1 MHSAKL
7 TFESVM
13 CLCYHRAQKNYALK
27 PSVMI
32 FYFYF
37 SLLLTF
43 CLMSSIPIMKFRH
56 SNQPEPGVIRVHHG
70 KAGDPDVASAL
81 VHGVSTKSTNLLNP
95 PKSTVFQEKLQ
106 QLSEAQYRSQERAP
120 LGRARG
126 QSGGLP
132 AWVRE
137 NTVFGVKNTIGQS
150 HSGVELR
157 QGTEVEREAQE
168 AHELYMH
175 SHNHYFVGERINR
188 KYDLPHFSADS
199 VFGLPTPHH
208 DDGSNL
214 AKTLRWIH
222 SDEKGPTSISSQTF
236 GILPP
241 SDQYGAGEVIYRTGP
256 GQYTQGPTTQRS
268 LVHAIRHHLK
278 KVNFHFFP
286 SLLRAFRHYDKKGRG
301 LIDLQDLEEVC
312 REFKLEPGPA
322 VLQDLLHY
330 CDVDGDG
337 LISFMEFANFLCWK
351 DNMPIKIRDQKIL
364 TGGKHGTISP
374 THILNPSKST
384 VPLLRP
390 EDLEP
395 VEPGR
400 PLRVPRTLTR
410 SRGDPEAFTPS
421 SALIGA
427 RHGGLSLRSC
437 GVPTIRTDL
446 PAPRLRRVSDRTNY
460 GDTADAA
467 TLLCPHVHAALGVHE
482 QDFLCP
488 RSKQEIAEIFQNI
501 GLDLSQ
507 QLLDEAWELATVR
520 SPSGDVSVENFRNV
534 LRELKAM

>member
-1 MHSAKL
+1 ML
-7 TFESVM
+7 TVLTGQRRLREEPFNSDSP
-13 CLCYHRAQKNYALK
+13 RADTHLVKTEGWTT
-27 PSVMI
+27 PPEVR
-32 FYFYF
+32 
-37 SLLLTF
+37 
-43 CLMSSIPIMKFRH
+43 KFRH

-81 VHGVSTKSTNLLNP
+81 VHGVSTKASLSSTNLLNP

-137 NTVFGVKNTIGQS
+137 NTVFGVKNTIG
-150 HSGVELR
+150 
-157 QGTEVEREAQE
+157 
-168 AHELYMH
+168 
-175 SHNHYFVGERINR
+175 ERINR

-208 DDGSNL
+208 DDGRNL

-222 SDEKGPTSISSQTF
+222 SDELKGPTSISSQTF

-351 DNMPIKIRDQKIL
+351 DNMPIKIRTRRYSLEHMSSGLSDREVPY
-364 TGGKHGTISP
+364 SR
-374 THILNPSKST
+374 
-384 VPLLRP
+384 PLLRP

-427 RHGGLSLRSC
+427 VTDSAAGKALRSC

>member
-1 MHSAKL
+1 MNIAMAGKAVPAGDTVKECL
-7 TFESVM
+7 QESP
-13 CLCYHRAQKNYALK
+13 K
-27 PSVMI
+27 PQTPPEVR
-32 FYFYF
+32 
-37 SLLLTF
+37 
-43 CLMSSIPIMKFRH
+43 KFRH

-81 VHGVSTKSTNLLNP
+81 VHGVSTKASLSSTNLLNP

-137 NTVFGVKNTIGQS
+137 NTVFGVKNAIGLD
-150 HSGVELR
+150 VRELLNPPKTR
-157 QGTEVEREAQE
+157 AEVEREAQE

-208 DDGSNL
+208 DDGRNL

-222 SDEKGPTSISSQTF
+222 SDELKGPTSISSQTF

-364 TGGKHGTISP
+364 TGEHMSSGLSDREVP
-374 THILNPSKST
+374 YSR
-384 VPLLRP
+384 PLLRP

-427 RHGGLSLRSC
+427 VTDSAAGKALRSC